1 MKKSLNI
8 LFWVVVFALC
18 IKVVIDTDFGWHL
31 RIGEIIFNSRSIPRS
46 DIFSFSMPNYPYVYH
61 SWLGELLIYIFYK
74 LGGFWGVSLFFWGIL
89 FLSSIF
95 IFKASRL
102 FAKEVNTL
110 LFFGSVLL
118 AQALV
123 GGRMREFGL

>member
-1 MKKSLNI
+1 MRKSLI
-8 LFWVVVFALC
+8 FLFWAAVFVLC

-31 RIGEIIFNSRSIPRS
+31 RIGEIIFSTKSIPNS
-46 DIFSFSMPNYPYVYH
+46 DIFSFSLPDYPYVYH

-74 LGGFWGVSLFFWGIL
+74 LGGFWGVSLFFAAIL

-95 IFKASRL
+95 IFKACKL

-123 GGRMREFGL
+123 G